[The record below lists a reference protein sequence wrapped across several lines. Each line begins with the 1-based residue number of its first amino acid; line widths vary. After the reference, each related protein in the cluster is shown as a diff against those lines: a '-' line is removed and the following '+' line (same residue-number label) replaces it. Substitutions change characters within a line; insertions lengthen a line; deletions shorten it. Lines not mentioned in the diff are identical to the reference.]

1 MRYSF
6 LKCFVC
12 IAGVSFACK
21 LAAQDTT
28 DVWTLSEVEV
38 VGKNRPRVT
47 QSAAPLQ
54 VLERDFFEKLGIQD
68 LSEAVKRFSGVT
80 VQDYGGIGGLKT
92 VSVRGMGAKH
102 TGVSYDGL
110 PLSDLQSGQI
120 DIGKFSLD
128 NIESVSLAVGQDDDI
143 FQAARMFSSSGTL
156 KMRTVTPQFEGKPFN
171 LRAQLKGGSFGLF
184 NPALRYEQ
192 QLGEKWS
199 ASLSGSWQRADGDY
213 PFTLVNGDIV
223 EEKRR
228 NNSDVDIYQ
237 TELNL
242 YGDLGKGGSLRMKA
256 YYYDSERGLPGSVVL
271 YNDHAAERLWDQN
284 FFGQVHYLNK
294 INEKWS
300 VQANGRF
307 NWLHTRYTDIGEK
320 YENGMMENIY
330 YQREYYFS
338 GAALYQPFESLS
350 FSLAQDVSWGD
361 LDNNFEDAQFP
372 SRLTSLTALSA
383 KYKTDRFT
391 AVATLL
397 GTVVKEKVEVGEKAP
412 DKQRLSPSVS
422 LSYRLLRNENL
433 RLRFSCKDAFRLPT
447 FNDLYYDW
455 HGTPSLRP
463 EKAQQF
469 NLGLTW
475 SGRFGS
481 VVRYMSLTADAYYN
495 KVKDK
500 IVAYPTMFIWKME
513 NMGTVDIKGTDIN
526 LFADLRLTDKLS
538 LLVSGSYTFQKAVDV
553 TDESDKNYKD
563 QIPYTPRHSGSG
575 SVSFENPWVN
585 ITYSLV
591 GAGERYINPQN
602 TEKNRIEPYVE
613 QSLSANRT
621 FRFGNT
627 SFRLQVE
634 VINLADKQYDIIK
647 YYPMPGRS
655 YRVSLVFDY

>member
-338 GAALYQPFESLS
+338 GAALYQPFESFSL
-350 FSLAQDVSWGD
+350 SLAQDISWGD
-361 LDNNFEDAQFP
+361 LDNNF
-372 SRLTSLTALSA
+372 
-383 KYKTDRFT
+383 
-391 AVATLL
+391 
-397 GTVVKEKVEVGEKAP
+397 
-412 DKQRLSPSVS
+412 
-422 LSYRLLRNENL
+422 
-433 RLRFSCKDAFRLPT
+433 
-447 FNDLYYDW
+447 
-455 HGTPSLRP
+455 
-463 EKAQQF
+463 
-469 NLGLTW
+469 
-475 SGRFGS
+475 GRYS
-481 VVRYMSLTADAYYN
+481 T
-495 KVKDK
+495 
-500 IVAYPTMFIWKME
+500 
-513 NMGTVDIKGTDIN
+513 
-526 LFADLRLTDKLS
+526 
-538 LLVSGSYTFQKAVDV
+538 
-553 TDESDKNYKD
+553 
-563 QIPYTPRHSGSG
+563 IPY
-575 SVSFENPWVN
+575 
-585 ITYSLV
+585 
-591 GAGERYINPQN
+591 
-602 TEKNRIEPYVE
+602 
-613 QSLSANRT
+613 
-621 FRFGNT
+621 
-627 SFRLQVE
+627 
-634 VINLADKQYDIIK
+634 
-647 YYPMPGRS
+647 
-655 YRVSLVFDY
+655 